1 LTHEREARF
10 YDRVFAGHELALDLK
25 RFVEGQRPFVLAV
38 PPDGVPVA
46 ASIARELNAPFD
58 LAVSRRM
65 VAPGHPTE
73 TLGAITPDRTLVV
86 NKPLVSR
93 LELDD
98 AAVEQISIP
107 EWADAQRAMQRY
119 RRGRPYPSLQGHT
132 AIVVDDGLTTGY
144 TIMGAIISARK
155 MEPDRVVVAVPVASL
170 DGFERVRRYV
180 DDLLA
185 LEISPAED
193 FVVESYYSHYGLI
206 GDQEVIWTLDHF
218 WEDRNREGFTE
229 TF

>member
-1 LTHEREARF
+1 
-10 YDRVFAGHELALDLK
+10 
-25 RFVEGQRPFVLAV
+25 
-38 PPDGVPVA
+38 
-46 ASIARELNAPFD
+46 
-58 LAVSRRM
+58 
-65 VAPGHPTE
+65 
-73 TLGAITPDRTLVV
+73 
-86 NKPLVSR
+86 
-93 LELDD
+93 
-98 AAVEQISIP
+98 AAVQQISIP

-119 RRGRPYPSLQGHT
+119 RRGRPYPSLHGHT

-170 DGFERVRRYV
+170 NGLERVRDYV

-185 LEISPAED
+185 LEISTADDFLVANYYTHYPA
-193 FVVESYYSHYGLI
+193 I

-218 WEDRNREGFTE
+218 WEGPGKAGFTE

>member
-1 LTHEREARF
+1 LNHDKGARF

-46 ASIARELNAPFD
+46 SSIARELNAPFD
-58 LAVSRRM
+58 LAVSRRI
-65 VAPGHPTE
+65 VAPGHPDE

-93 LELDD
+93 LKLDD
-98 AAVEQISIP
+98 PTVEQISIP
-107 EWADAQRAMQRY
+107 EWADAQRLMQRY
-119 RRGRPYPSLQGHT
+119 RRGRPYPTLQGQT

-170 DGFERVRRYV
+170 NGFERVRAYV

-185 LEISPAED
+185 LEISTADD
-193 FVVESYYSHYGLI
+193 FAVQSYYTHYPTI
-206 GDQEVIWTLDHF
+206 GEQEVIWTLDHF
-218 WEDRNREGFTE
+218 WQDPSAEGFTE